1 VFDWHRKVVRWF
13 IGIVGGTLVALWI
26 VLHLV
31 SRAPILQ
38 AKLIETLNENM
49 DAEVELQSF
58 EVNSFPTLRIHGSGL
73 KLRLKNQQNPSPFIE
88 IGQFEV
94 AGGIFGLL
102 RHPRRFTS
110 VELDGLRITIPP
122 RTPDDKQAGGKAATT
137 VTGPVLIDRVTA
149 RDAQLILMPK
159 DPRKEP
165 KVWAIHGLALESV
178 GFNRSMPFTATL
190 TNPIPE
196 GEIATKGSFGPW
208 VKGDPGLSPVSGRY
222 TFDRADLNTI
232 KGIGGILKS
241 TGQFSGRLDEI
252 DVRGHTSTPDFR
264 IDVGGAPVP
273 LETDFHAVVD
283 GTNGDTYLKQVDGK
297 LGETGISAAG
307 AIESQPGV
315 KGRTVKL
322 DVAIKD
328 GNLQDV
334 LRLAVKADKPVMLGR
349 IALQAKL
356 LLPPGK
362 TPVPERLDLD
372 GRFALE
378 RTHFTDASVQ
388 KQLATLSQRAQGKTN
403 EEASAKIYSNMSG
416 RFVLR
421 DGTLRLNPVTF
432 DVPGASVQLNGA
444 YGLRNEQLNFEGT
457 LAMQASASEAI
468 GGIKG
473 FFIKPFD
480 PLLHGKNGKG
490 ALVPITVT
498 GPRGEPKFGV
508 QWAKVFK

>member
-1 VFDWHRKVVRWF
+1 
-13 IGIVGGTLVALWI
+13 
-26 VLHLV
+26 
-31 SRAPILQ
+31 
-38 AKLIETLNENM
+38 
-49 DAEVELQSF
+49 
-58 EVNSFPTLRIHGSGL
+58 
-73 KLRLKNQQNPSPFIE
+73 
-88 IGQFEV
+88 
-94 AGGIFGLL
+94 
-102 RHPRRFTS
+102 
-110 VELDGLRITIPP
+110 
-122 RTPDDKQAGGKAATT
+122 
-137 VTGPVLIDRVTA
+137 
-149 RDAQLILMPK
+149 
-159 DPRKEP
+159 
-165 KVWAIHGLALESV
+165 
-178 GFNRSMPFTATL
+178 
-190 TNPIPE
+190 
-196 GEIATKGSFGPW
+196 
-208 VKGDPGLSPVSGRY
+208 
-222 TFDRADLNTI
+222 
-232 KGIGGILKS
+232 
-241 TGQFSGRLDEI
+241 
-252 DVRGHTSTPDFR
+252 
-264 IDVGGAPVP
+264 
-273 LETDFHAVVD
+273 VD

-297 LGETGISAAG
+297 LGETGISASG

-372 GRFALE
+372 GSFALE

-498 GPRGEPKFGV
+498 GARGEPKFGV
-508 QWAKVFK
+508 QWGKVFK